1 MHAVDPGGTADCDA
15 TRALRYPQDTPKL
28 IFVKRKRVMTLGKVS
43 LRASWKVMASPE
55 LSVKILDARAKIES
69 LINENRIRSQM
80 TKELCETHP
89 AAVIKMLDDAIKK
102 LNELEQ
108 ALEEKDDKINAL
120 VAQERETLTRKERE
134 VRKWMDVVQRKND
147 EKIVVSPTYLGPP
160 D

>member
-1 MHAVDPGGTADCDA
+1 
-15 TRALRYPQDTPKL
+15 
-28 IFVKRKRVMTLGKVS
+28 
-43 LRASWKVMASPE
+43 MASPE
-55 LSVKILDARAKIES
+55 VSVKILDARAKIES
-69 LINENRIRSQM
+69 LINENQIRSQM
-80 TKELCETHP
+80 TRELCETHP
-89 AAVIKMLDDAIKK
+89 AAVIKMLDDAIRK

-134 VRKWMDVVQRKND
+134 VRKWMEVVQRKND